1 MMSPVF
7 ARLCI
12 CLFAVL
18 FMDTAADAKLLIV
31 IDPGHGGSDTGA
43 IFDDRRSIK
52 GAIKHLFKVPG
63 KSTAITEKNLTLMIA
78 RDLARELLIKGNNV
92 ILTRNEDKDIPL
104 PDRTALANRLKA
116 NVFISIHMNSSSE
129 QNQKSG
135 GIETY
140 ILNHATDESSKR
152 LADLEN
158 KVLKESEAV
167 QKTKSSNVSLIMKD
181 MILDANLEP
190 SRQLACSVQYR
201 LTKNSINRGVKQAL
215 FYVLLGADMP
225 SILIEVGFINSK
237 KDRDRVLNTKSR
249 LILAAQIAG
258 AIDDY
263 RLKKIPPNCRVIS
276 EKAH

>member
-1 MMSPVF
+1 MNLLL
-7 ARLCI
+7 ARFCI
-12 CLFAVL
+12 CLLPFL
-18 FMDTAADAKLLIV
+18 LMDAAHSKLLIV
-31 IDPGHGGSDTGA
+31 IDPGHGGSDAGA
-43 IFDDRRSIK
+43 VFDDHK
-52 GAIKHLFKVPG
+52 NIKHLFKVPG
-63 KSTAITEKNLTLMIA
+63 KKTLIVEKDLTLMIA

-92 ILTRNEDKDIPL
+92 ILTRNEDKDMQL

-116 NVFISIHMNSSSE
+116 NIFISIHMNSSSE

-158 KVLKESEAV
+158 KILKESEAMEN
-167 QKTKSSNVSLIMKD
+167 TKSANVSLIMKD

-190 SRQLACSVQYR
+190 SRQLACEVQYR
-201 LTKNSINRGVKQAL
+201 LTQNSINRGVKQAL

-225 SILIEVGFINSK
+225 SILIEAGFINSK
-237 KDRDRVLNTKSR
+237 ADRERVMKTTSR
-249 LILAAQIAG
+249 LKLAAQIAG

-263 RLKKIPPNCRVIS
+263 RLKKIPAHCRVIT
-276 EKAH
+276 EKQSKRD